1 MSAQFF
7 PMEPVAPS
15 RHREICSWTDQD
27 IDTLYE
33 GLMFRSMQ
41 QLFNAHSSVELR
53 CDVNAW
59 IFDDPLL
66 GPKGSPRAFS
76 FEASCRWLRVD
87 PVEVRSQVLDLMIRT
102 GIMDLIDE
110 NRMAVADKRRALPS
124 ASKPSVIQMGFF
136 EDDDTVFAPMS
147 LTSPKQRRPHERR
160 DFEVFIDVMQ
170 QSLF

>member
-1 MSAQFF
+1 MSAQLF
-7 PMEPVAPS
+7 PMEPVSSS
-15 RHREICSWTDQD
+15 RHIEQTTWTDED

-76 FEASCRWLRVD
+76 FEATCRWLRVD

-110 NRMAVADKRRALPS
+110 NRMAVADKRRAKS
-124 ASKPSVIQMGFF
+124 AASRPSVIQLGFF
-136 EDDDTVFAPMS
+136 EEDDTVFAPMA
-147 LTSPKQRRPHERR
+147 LTLPKQRRPRERR
-160 DFEVFIDVMQ
+160 DFEVFMDVMQ

>member
-1 MSAQFF
+1 
-7 PMEPVAPS
+7 MEPGAVT
-15 RHREICSWTDQD
+15 RHRETCNWTDQD
-27 IDTLYE
+27 IDALYE
-33 GLMFRSMQ
+33 GFMFRSLQ

-53 CDVNAW
+53 CDVNSW

-76 FEASCRWLRVD
+76 FEATCRWLHVD
-87 PVEVRSQVLDLMIRT
+87 PVEVRCQVLDLMIRT

-110 NRMAVADKRRALPS
+110 NRMAVADKRRADPS
-124 ASKPSVIQMGFF
+124 ASKRSLIQMGFF

-147 LTSPKQRRPHERR
+147 LTLPKQRRPHERR